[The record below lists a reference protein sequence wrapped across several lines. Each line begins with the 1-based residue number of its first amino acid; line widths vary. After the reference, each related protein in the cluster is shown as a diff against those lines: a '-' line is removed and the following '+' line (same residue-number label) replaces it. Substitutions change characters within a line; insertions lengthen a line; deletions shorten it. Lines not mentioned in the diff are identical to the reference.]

1 MVQSTLWSEQIRE
14 EEAFLFCGGRKRSSK
29 AGCCLGLV
37 YRSGTV
43 CGVLMAT
50 SSLACLAGLVVRI
63 TRACKGVGGVAR
75 VPWWLSLTNHSWI
88 VHRWES
94 LVLVLMYLIYIVIMK

>member
-1 MVQSTLWSEQIRE
+1 M
-14 EEAFLFCGGRKRSSK
+14 KSSR
-29 AGCCLGLV
+29 AGCCLGHV

-43 CGVLMAT
+43 CAFMPT
-50 SSLACLAGLVVRI
+50 SSLPCLAGLVVRI
-63 TRACKGVGGVAR
+63 TWAFKGVWGVAR
-75 VPWWLSLTNHSWI
+75 VSWWLPLTTHSWL